1 MPGGPTISG
10 VLFGGNGG
18 GTVPVCDS
26 GSANDVVRLI
36 QNTKANASW
45 VQASGVQVQ
54 RVDLCPEV
62 KVWLAA
68 QLQGSALGNALRSA
82 VQSDA
87 LLSAS
92 LSRTSYGPD
101 RVFAINKRGAQLIVY
116 VY

>member
-1 MPGGPTISG
+1 MPSCA
-10 VLFGGNGG
+10 N
-18 GTVPVCDS
+18 
-26 GSANDVVRLI
+26 GSANQVAQLI
-36 QNTKANASW
+36 RSTQVDASW
-45 VQASGVQVQ
+45 ARASGVKVQ

-68 QLQGSALGNALRSA
+68 QLQGSGLGNSLRA
-82 VQSDA
+82 VVQSDA

-101 RVFAINKRGAQLIVY
+101 RVFAINERGGQLFVY